1 MCLGEFGID
10 GAALHR
16 FHNHLGQVNG
26 ITHGGGELWARLD
39 VHSLQAYAADDGGTQ
54 HDESR
59 SLLIVSFLI
68 VHENMI
74 CETMAK
80 VNPGSLLDH
89 RGHREHRG
97 MGNEESA
104 QFLTRTHMCADLEG
118 LFSCGLLAGVA
129 SIPVPVACE
138 LADTLGQVAR
148 NLGGNL
154 QP

>member
-80 VNPGSLLDH
+80 IKS
-89 RGHREHRG
+89 
-97 MGNEESA
+97 
-104 QFLTRTHMCADLEG
+104 
-118 LFSCGLLAGVA
+118 
-129 SIPVPVACE
+129 
-138 LADTLGQVAR
+138 GQS
-148 NLGGNL
+148 
-154 QP
+154 P